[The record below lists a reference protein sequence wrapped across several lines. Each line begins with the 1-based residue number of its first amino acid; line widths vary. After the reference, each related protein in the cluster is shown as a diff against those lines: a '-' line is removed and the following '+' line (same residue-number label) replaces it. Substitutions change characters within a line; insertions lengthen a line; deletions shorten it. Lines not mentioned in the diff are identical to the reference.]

1 MGHHPPQGPGILA
14 SEAPSTSCEKQHSV
28 HVSVVFSTALTSRDL
43 YFLLVLRLLLKHKL
57 CGLGPHWS
65 LSCPHT
71 HVPGTWQD
79 CGPCTSSHRVPWA
92 DVAPLLPCPWWAG
105 PTSLLTAMWP
115 GAACHPPPA
124 PRVDWRWP
132 HGSHEQ
138 AILGM
143 ACHLGFCSAACYRRL
158 SAVARALS
166 KHQDVQSRHL
176 GRHEDA
182 APLSWRV
189 GFSCSSAPRTFTGRG
204 RGRGRRHWTPLRELS
219 WEVHLAGE
227 VLTCPDGR
235 GWVTE
240 VGWGHLV
247 ALAKSGRVCEE
258 GEWNRRQAPRT

>member
-1 MGHHPPQGPGILA
+1 MPLGVRSDLLSDQGPPGTSSPKHRCPASHPGPSHRPAPLSHSSLTLAVPLGHHPPQGPGILA

-115 GAACHPPPA
+115 GAACHPP
-124 PRVDWRWP
+124 
-132 HGSHEQ
+132 GS
-138 AILGM
+138 
-143 ACHLGFCSAACYRRL
+143 
-158 SAVARALS
+158 
-166 KHQDVQSRHL
+166 
-176 GRHEDA
+176 
-182 APLSWRV
+182 
-189 GFSCSSAPRTFTGRG
+189 SCG
-204 RGRGRRHWTPLRELS
+204 L
-219 WEVHLAGE
+219 
-227 VLTCPDGR
+227 
-235 GWVTE
+235 
-240 VGWGHLV
+240 
-247 ALAKSGRVCEE
+247 ALATWIS
-258 GEWNRRQAPRT
+258 

>member
-1 MGHHPPQGPGILA
+1 MGLVRIGPSRVPTPTCLALGRTVDPARPPTGSHGQMWLLSFPVLGGLGP
-14 SEAPSTSCEKQHSV
+14 PP
-28 HVSVVFSTALTSRDL
+28 FSQP
-43 YFLLVLRLLLKHKL
+43 
-57 CGLGPHWS
+57 CGLGQPA
-65 LSCPHT
+65 T
-71 HVPGTWQD
+71 
-79 CGPCTSSHRVPWA
+79 
-92 DVAPLLPCPWWAG
+92 
-105 PTSLLTAMWP
+105 
-115 GAACHPPPA
+115 PPA

-189 GFSCSSAPRTFTGRG
+189 GFSCSSAPRTSTGRG